1 METGYTLQAY
11 EQTGHLT
18 TKPVTSA
25 YGVGNWKSIWNLWE
39 VFIENTG
46 VRLGNGKKISFWR
59 DDWLGNGPLIDQFHD
74 LFILS
79 SFPDATVEELWT
91 PQGWNIVF
99 RRLLNDWEIPR
110 VIDLFGKLSKV
121 SQA

>member
-1 METGYTLQAY
+1 M
-11 EQTGHLT
+11 
-18 TKPVTSA
+18 
-25 YGVGNWKSIWNLWE
+25 
-39 VFIENTG
+39 
-46 VRLGNGKKISFWR
+46 
-59 DDWLGNGPLIDQFHD
+59 IDQFHD

-79 SFPDATVEELWT
+79 SFPDATVEELWI

-110 VIDLFGKLSKV
+110 VTDLFGKLSKV